1 VDPLQSVSSAHQ
13 IAEVVR
19 LRVLGEV
26 PAVSEVLV
34 HVDTAPHDV
43 ACPLQ
48 EAVSVRLARST
59 AEVEAQVEATLAEV
73 PGVLGVSS
81 VLVHYLPEG
90 LAVQVQ
96 ASFAE
101 HLTVGEARPIAA
113 EAVDRIVRASSDVAW
128 ARVVIDPG
136 EQWDGETPL
145 ASSVTE
151 KARS

>member
-1 VDPLQSVSSAHQ
+1 MISSALRRVPLGTRE
-13 IAEVVR
+13 ACSTGRSRARR
-19 LRVLGEV
+19 L
-26 PAVSEVLV
+26 
-34 HVDTAPHDV
+34 
-43 ACPLQ
+43 
-48 EAVSVRLARST
+48 
-59 AEVEAQVEATLAEV
+59 
-73 PGVLGVSS
+73 
-81 VLVHYLPEG
+81 
-90 LAVQVQ
+90 QVQ